1 MNSKSGFMGGLYII
15 SEWIMKFSLI
25 NLFWILFNI
34 PIVFLLLNILFVER
48 MEELPLLLI
57 PLIILIP
64 ILFFPATTAM
74 FAMVREWIINDE
86 DNGQLFRSYWG
97 YYKDN
102 YKKSVLS
109 GLILTMAW
117 LILAVDVFYLF
128 DKNNSMMFLFLIMG
142 IILFV
147 FSINLFSITV
157 HYHMRLLTSLKNAF
171 LLTIGSPVLFMA
183 VAISSG
189 LVLYIS
195 VNIFRYL
202 LPFLTGSL
210 IAFLTFSAFYRNH
223 LKLIEKSER

>member
-1 MNSKSGFMGGLYII
+1 
-15 SEWIMKFSLI
+15 
-25 NLFWILFNI
+25 
-34 PIVFLLLNILFVER
+34 